1 MIYLKDQRQRTK
13 REETTPAA
21 STSFR
26 KNSNQLEPWYKAS
39 RYVSEKLRFVKKYI
53 SIIPGPTGINELLP
67 GFLESQVNSFLVC
80 FIQDLRDRRGHLEPP
95 DQLVNDDEIAMG
107 EFNFP

>member
-1 MIYLKDQRQRTK
+1 MVNLKDQRQRTK

-53 SIIPGPTGINELLP
+53 SIIPGPTGINELPISP
-67 GFLESQVNSFLVC
+67 GIFENWSE
-80 FIQDLRDRRGHLEPP
+80 FISCLFYTGPEGPMGPP
-95 DQLVNDDEIAMG
+95 GATG
-107 EFNFP
+107 PTGK